1 MRSQGRFL
9 TGLGIGAVF
18 GLLLTARVWKSTKTF
33 PVQRRGAG
41 AQQVPS
47 SGSDAYMN
55 QIPDALKERWKQ
67 AQNRLTSVIAD
78 LATKLLSLQES
89 EERWALSFDE
99 NQRSLAAD
107 LRRLR
112 MLVTWTLI
120 LSCFGVV
127 AFAIVLFLAYVKY

>member
-1 MRSQGRFL
+1 
-9 TGLGIGAVF
+9 
-18 GLLLTARVWKSTKTF
+18 
-33 PVQRRGAG
+33 
-41 AQQVPS
+41 
-47 SGSDAYMN
+47 MN

-67 AQNRLTSVIAD
+67 AQNRLTSAIAD

-89 EERWALSFDE
+89 EERWALSFNE

>member
-1 MRSQGRFL
+1 MRNRGRFL
-9 TGLGIGAVF
+9 AGLGTGAVF
-18 GLLLTARVWKSTKTF
+18 GLLLTARVRKSTKTL
-33 PVQRRGAG
+33 PVPGRGAG
-41 AQQVPS
+41 AEQVPS
-47 SGSDAYMN
+47 LGSDAYMN

-67 AQNRLTSVIAD
+67 AQNRLTGAIAD

-99 NQRSLAAD
+99 SQRSLAAD

-112 MLVTWTLI
+112 RLVTWTVI

>member
-1 MRSQGRFL
+1 MRTQGRFL
-9 TGLGIGAVF
+9 FGISAVF

-41 AQQVPS
+41 ATQVPS
-47 SGSDAYMN
+47 LGSDAYMN
-55 QIPDALKERWKQ
+55 QIPEALKERWKQ
-67 AQNRLTSVIAD
+67 AQGRLTSGIAD

-89 EERWALSFDE
+89 EERWALSFNE

-112 MLVTWTLI
+112 RLVTWTVI

-127 AFAIVLFLAYVKY
+127 SFAIVLFLAYVRY